1 MPLSLPPLIHPAQD
15 NAQGQENGPR
25 TGISADVVG
34 KAAPKNEEDIVIPE
48 TVAEVIG
55 AVAVWI

>member
-1 MPLSLPPLIHPAQD
+1 MPLSLPLLIPPAHD

-25 TGISADVVG
+25 TGISAAVVG
-34 KAAPKNEEDIVIPE
+34 RAAPRNEEDTVIPE
-48 TVAEVIG
+48 TIAEVID